1 MQPASARFTFSSR
14 SCVALFLA
22 LSFIAVTMP
31 ARAQSTLALDERTA
45 SVSGWNVGYSKGL
58 AGCVATTSFT
68 DQTSIWIGYSGHF
81 EFYIAFMN
89 PKWQSLNPGQRYRLT
104 VQPRGYGNWSGN
116 FVAFQRGVQKGAI
129 ISGLQQKFLIDFARA
144 PGMALKGGNR
154 KITQLS
160 LAGSRTALQEMLRC
174 QRDRVARSQA
184 DVAAAKHVAAQRKA
198 LKANTER
205 NVSGTGFFVS
215 GEGHVLTNHHV
226 VNGCKTLHA
235 SPVGSPPV
243 EAKLLASDARNDL
256 ALLKTSIKPKAVP
269 SFRPRAKLGE
279 NVYVFG
285 FPLSGILTST
295 GNFTIGNVTANA
307 GLGDD
312 ISRLQISAPVQPG
325 NSGGPLIDQ
334 SGNIVGVVV
343 AKLNVLKTARAT
355 QGDLAQNVNFA
366 IKSSIA
372 AMFLE
377 TNNIAPPGGAQ
388 TGKLEAPDIAERA
401 KDFTVHV
408 RCR

>member
-1 MQPASARFTFSSR
+1 MQHAGAKFTVRPKVRSALVLATLLAAASA
-14 SCVALFLA
+14 
-22 LSFIAVTMP
+22 P
-31 ARAQSTLALDERTA
+31 AHGQSTLALDERTGN
-45 SVSGWNVGYSKGL
+45 VSGWSIGYSKGL

-89 PKWQSLNPGQRYRLT
+89 SKWQSLKVGERYRLT

-116 FVAFQRGVQKGAI
+116 FLAFQRGGQKGVI
-129 ISGLQQKFLIDFARA
+129 ISGLQQKFLLDFARA
-144 PGMALKGGNR
+144 PGMALKGGDR
-154 KITQLS
+154 RITQLS
-160 LAGSRTALQEMLRC
+160 LAGSRAALGEMLQC
-174 QRDRVARSQA
+174 QRDRVERTRV
-184 DVAAAKHVAAQRKA
+184 DVAAAKQAA
-198 LKANTER
+198 ANKKTVQSEAER

-215 GEGHVLTNHHV
+215 AQGHVLTNHHV

-235 SPVGSPPV
+235 SLVGNTPV
-243 EAKLLASDARNDL
+243 EAKVLASDARNDL
-256 ALLKTSIKPKAVP
+256 ALLKTDLKPSSVP
-269 SFRPRAKLGE
+269 PFRPRAKLGE

-285 FPLSGILTST
+285 FPLSGLLTSS
-295 GNFTIGNVTANA
+295 GNFTIGNITANA

-312 ISRLQISAPVQPG
+312 TSRVQISAPVQPG
-325 NSGGPLIDQ
+325 NSGGPLLDR

-343 AKLNVLKTARAT
+343 AKLNVLKTAQAT

-372 AMFLE
+372 ATFLE
-377 TNNIAPPGGAQ
+377 TNNLAPPATAYTTQ
-388 TGKLEAPDIAERA
+388 LEATDIAERA
-401 KDFTVHV
+401 KAFTVHV